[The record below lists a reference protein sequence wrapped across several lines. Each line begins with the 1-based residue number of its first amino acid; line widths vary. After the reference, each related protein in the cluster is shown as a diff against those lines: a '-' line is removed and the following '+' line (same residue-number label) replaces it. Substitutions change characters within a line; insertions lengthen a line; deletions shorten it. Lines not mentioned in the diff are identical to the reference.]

1 MSAVMIMSE
10 HISCEYV
17 NECMSKGM
25 SEGMCKCTGCVM
37 GDGIVSGL

>member
-17 NECMSKGM
+17 SECMSKGM
-25 SEGMCKCTGCVM
+25 SEGMCECIGYVM
-37 GDGIVSGL
+37 GDGMVSEL